1 MEKELQSLGQDIG
14 ESTSEF
20 IDATQEFTEVKTI
33 ELEERFS
40 SFSTHLYGAHIK
52 SSDVFSKMI
61 PQIAVLT
68 EVYLFY
74 NILYKYRKLI
84 EILLS
89 LEYTKEKRYSF

>member
-1 MEKELQSLGQDIG
+1 MVIDYFFSFQLEKELQSLGQDIG

-20 IDATQEFTEVKTI
+20 IEATQEFTEVKTI

-40 SFSTHLYGAHIK
+40 LFSTHLYGAHIK

-68 EVYLFY
+68 EVWYFITY
-74 NILYKYRKLI
+74 STNI
-84 EILLS
+84 EN
-89 LEYTKEKRYSF
+89 